1 MLVIRWWRKEDSN
14 FHELFSSS
22 ASETDTATD
31 YVIAPLLKL
40 CHYQVNFKITII
52 LDMDQNELTKINELQ
67 KLIDEAKNIV
77 FFGGAGVSTESGIP
91 DFRSEKGLYKLKSK
105 YDKPYEEMLSHSYF
119 INHVDTFFEFYR
131 EFMINQ
137 NALPNIT
144 HKYLADKEKNGKHIT
159 IITQNIDGLHQK
171 AGSKNVVELHGSIH
185 RNYCTNC
192 GRFYNLDEFLSLAPK
207 ERCPKC
213 NGIIKPDVVL
223 YEEPLN
229 DMTITKALIALQ
241 EADLLII
248 AGTSLNVYPANG
260 LIRYFYG
267 DNIVIINKSELHV
280 GRKVKLIFNDN
291 IGSVFSKLK

>member
-1 MLVIRWWRKEDSN
+1 MPLFTSFENIYNFVMEDNS
-14 FHELFSSS
+14 L
-22 ASETDTATD
+22 D
-31 YVIAPLLKL
+31 
-40 CHYQVNFKITII
+40 KI
-52 LDMDQNELTKINELQ
+52 KELQ
-67 KLIDEAKNIV
+67 ALIDNAKNIV

-91 DFRSEKGLYKLKSK
+91 DFRSENGLYKLKSK
-105 YDKPYEEMLSHSYF
+105 YDKPYEEMLSHTYF
-119 INHVDTFFEFYR
+119 IYHTKTFFEFYR

-159 IITQNIDGLHQK
+159 IVTQNIDGLHQQ

-185 RNYCTNC
+185 RNYCTKC
-192 GRFYNLDEFLSLAPK
+192 GRFYDLKDFLALAP
-207 ERCPKC
+207 EEHCLKC
-213 NGIIKPDVVL
+213 GGIIKPDVVL

-229 DMTITKALIALQ
+229 EMVLTKSIIALQ

-260 LIRYFYG
+260 LIRYFFG

-280 GRKVKLIFNDN
+280 NRNVKLIINDS